1 MLRRLIV
8 LGVVAITTLLLMFI
22 NSKVLVGEQELQA
35 QLQLVSQ
42 PDAPDRTW
50 KVTFTDLGG
59 NGVLATA
66 HEQQLMVAR
75 LAGNERIPKIPVKA
89 VSAVTPDHAVEI
101 TGGPEVSEVELKRR
115 LQGAPF
121 KRPNEPKSF
130 AHVNPGIDLRG
141 GVEFVCQLRN
151 ELGARVAADDE
162 VMHVLRGRLDER
174 GLTEPVVTK
183 LSNGD
188 VSVVIPGGTS
198 ADAAR
203 TRKVLEDTGRL
214 EFREVLEE
222 YDNVVLGQPGAKVE
236 AKPTGGWRFAPDAY
250 HGRGDIVAPERIEP
264 GFTPKKFFRLGKAEL
279 TGKDVADANQALD
292 QGQQVVTIAFTAA
305 GATKNELFTSRLY
318 ATGHEHGNG
327 SGTGRLAILFDGV
340 VQSDPV
346 VQSPSKANCQISG
359 RFTQDDIDRLRTS
372 LKAGSL
378 SVIPEVISER
388 VVGATLGA
396 ETVSRALLAMIAS
409 FLAIVAF
416 MALYYR
422 RLGTVA
428 NLCLLVTSFLIFAT
442 LSLFNATVTLPGLA
456 GLVLS
461 IGMAVDTNILVF
473 ERIREEL
480 LKDKGLAYA
489 IEHGYGRAFL
499 TIVDAHLTTF
509 VTALILYYIGS
520 GPVKG
525 FGLTL
530 MIGIAVNLFS
540 GIYVGRMITDWLC
553 RGRDTLTMAAWVPAL
568 RLPYVEWRHWGYGFS
583 FLTGVLGAGWFLFGH
598 KLGGG
603 SFERN
608 FDIDFT
614 GGNMVQVIFKE
625 PKSLN
630 EVEAKVHAALEA
642 LRGKGEQA
650 GLLDDLRMQPYVA
663 ALGDDG
669 SKSRQWVFR
678 GRDEEGSR
686 LEAQRAAREEVRG
699 RTQRQAEV
707 LRIGDPPKIPPN
719 EPEARKLDKE
729 VEALAREII
738 SLQAGISARTDAFK
752 KTIAG
757 VFPGD
762 VAAEGDEVLS
772 ASFNDKTLVLS
783 IATLTAPDQDQAD
796 RLAKT
801 LAKRDE
807 LAAVTA
813 KPLSGAVPGVQLTAT
828 YRTPPSALNSF
839 DVTDPALSRLLAQIG
854 GEKQDEA
861 ARGRARVAFDLFNAA
876 ATQAAKERLT
886 VARPFPA
893 SEHFSGQVADQ
904 MKMRAALA
912 TLLSL
917 IAILAYVAS
926 RFELRFGIGAVIALF
941 HDVVLT
947 IGIVTFL
954 GFRIDLNIIAA
965 ILTIIGFSINDTI
978 VTFDRVREN
987 LPKLGKSLTETI
999 DISIAQTM
1007 SRTVL
1012 TSGTVIA
1019 TVIVLLIFGGDALRP
1034 FSATLLIGFTLGTY
1048 SSVFVAAP
1056 LLLTFSKRGGP
1067 LTPPTT
1073 PESGSGPN
1081 ALMSAGAAAT
1091 PPAAG

>member
-8 LGVVAITTLLLMFI
+8 LGVVALTTLLLMFV

-35 QLQLVSQ
+35 QLQLVSK
-42 PDAPDRTW
+42 PEAPERTW

-66 HEQQLMVAR
+66 HEQKLVTTR
-75 LAGNERIPKIPVKA
+75 LAGSERIAKIPVKS
-89 VSAVTPDHAVEI
+89 VSPVTPDHAIEI
-101 TGGPEVSEVELKRR
+101 TGGPEVSETDLKRR
-115 LQGAPF
+115 LQGVPF
-121 KRPNEPKSF
+121 KRPNEPKSLL
-130 AHVNPGIDLRG
+130 HVNPGIDLRG

-188 VSVVIPGGTS
+188 VSVVIPGGTR

-214 EFREVLEE
+214 EFREVLED

-236 AKPTGGWRFAPDAY
+236 ALPNGGWRFAPDTY

-264 GFTPKKFFRLGKAEL
+264 GFTPRKFYRLGKAEL

-305 GATKNELFTSRLY
+305 GATKNEQFTTRLFN
-318 ATGHEHGNG
+318 TGPEHGNR

-346 VQSPSKANCQISG
+346 VQSPSKAHCQISG
-359 RFTQDDIDRLRTS
+359 KFTQDDIDRLRTS

-428 NLCLLVTSFLIFAT
+428 NLCLVVTSFLIFAT

-480 LKDKGLAYA
+480 AKDKGLAYA

-540 GIYVGRMITDWLC
+540 GIYVGRMFTDWLC
-553 RGRDTLTMAAWVPAL
+553 RGRDTLTMATWVPAL

-583 FLTGVLGAGWFLFGH
+583 FITGIVGAGWFLFGH
-598 KLGGG
+598 KLAGG

-625 PKSLN
+625 PKALN
-630 EVEAKVHAALEA
+630 EVESKVHAALEA
-642 LRGKGEQA
+642 LRAKGEKA
-650 GLLDDLRMQPYVA
+650 DLLDDLRMQPYVA

-669 SKSRQWVFR
+669 SRSRQWVFR

-686 LEAQRAAREEVRG
+686 LEAQRSAREEARG
-699 RTQRQAEV
+699 RAQRQADV
-707 LRIGDPPKIPPN
+707 LRAGDPPAVQPN
-719 EPEARKLDKE
+719 EPEARKLDKQ
-729 VEALAREII
+729 VEAIAHEII
-738 SLQAGISARTDAFK
+738 ELQASISARTDAFK
-752 KTIAG
+752 KAIAQ

-762 VAAEGDEVLS
+762 VAAEGDEVL
-772 ASFNDKTLVLS
+772 AAKFADKTLTLS
-783 IATLTAPDQDQAD
+783 LATLTPPDQEQAD
-796 RLAKT
+796 RLAKEM
-801 LAKRDE
+801 ARRDE

-813 KPLSGAVPGVQLTAT
+813 KPLAGAVPGLELTAT
-828 YRTPPSALNSF
+828 YRTSPSAVNTF
-839 DVTDPALSRLLAQIG
+839 DVSDPALTRLVTLIG
-854 GEKQDEA
+854 GEMPNEI
-861 ARGRARVAFDLFNAA
+861 ARGQARAAFDLVNAA
-876 ATQAAKERLT
+876 STQAAKERLT

-904 MKMRAALA
+904 MKIRAGLA

-947 IGIVTFL
+947 IGILCFM
-954 GFRIDLNIIAA
+954 GIRIDLNVIAA

-987 LPKLGKSLTETI
+987 LPKLGKSLAETI

-1019 TVIVLLIFGGDALRP
+1019 TVIVLLVFGGDALRP

-1056 LLLTFSKRGGP
+1056 LLLTFSKPGGGAP
-1067 LTPPTT
+1067 PAGLPGADGAPTT
-1073 PESGSGPN
+1073 AAVAPAAP
-1081 ALMSAGAAAT
+1081 AGA
-1091 PPAAG
+1091 

>member
-8 LGVVAITTLLLMFI
+8 LGVVAVTTLLLMFI

-35 QLQLVSQ
+35 QMQLVSK
-42 PDAPDRTW
+42 PDPAERTW

-59 NGVLATA
+59 NGVLATT
-66 HEQQLMVAR
+66 HEQQLISAR
-75 LAGNERIPKIPVKA
+75 LAGNERIPKIPVKT
-89 VSAVTPDHAVEI
+89 VSEVTPDHAIEI
-101 TGGPEVSEVELKRR
+101 TGGPDVNEDDLKRR

-188 VSVVIPGGTS
+188 VSVVIPGGTG

-222 YDNVVLGQPGAKVE
+222 YDVVLGQPGAKVE
-236 AKPTGGWRFAPDAY
+236 AKPAGGWRFAPDAY

-305 GATKNELFTSRLY
+305 GATKNEQFTTRLY
-318 ATGHEHGNG
+318 ATGSIHGNS

-359 RFTQDDIDRLRTS
+359 KFTQDDIDRLRTS

-396 ETVSRALLAMIAS
+396 ETVQRALLAMIAS

-428 NLCLLVTSFLIFAT
+428 NLCLLVTSCLIFAT

-480 LKDKGLAYA
+480 QKDKGLTYA

-583 FLTGVLGAGWFLFGH
+583 FLTGVLGAGWFMFGH

-642 LRGKGEQA
+642 LRSKNEQA

-663 ALGDDG
+663 TLGDDG

-686 LEAQRAAREEVRG
+686 LEAERGTREEVRG
-699 RTQRQAEV
+699 RTQREADL
-707 LRIGDPPKIPPN
+707 LRAGDPPKVAPN
-719 EPEARKLDKE
+719 EPEARKLDKQ
-729 VEALAREII
+729 VELLAREII
-738 SLQAGISARTDAFK
+738 GLQAGISARTDAFK

-762 VAAEGDEVLS
+762 VAAEGDEVL
-772 ASFNDKTLVLS
+772 AAAFADKTLTLS
-783 IATLTAPDQDQAD
+783 IATLTPPDQDQAE

-807 LAAVTA
+807 LATVTA
-813 KPLSGAVPGVQLTAT
+813 KPLSGSVPGLELTAT

-839 DVTDPALSRLLAQIG
+839 DVADPALTRLLAQIG

-861 ARGRARVAFDLFNAA
+861 ARGRARAAFDLYNAA

-893 SEHFSGQVADQ
+893 SEHFSGQVANQ
-904 MKMRAALA
+904 MKMRAGFA

-947 IGIVTFL
+947 IGIVCFL

-999 DISIAQTM
+999 NISIAQTM

-1019 TVIVLLIFGGDALRP
+1019 TVIVLLVFGGDALRP

-1056 LLLTFSKRGGP
+1056 LLLTFRKRGGGSP
-1067 LTPPTT
+1067 TAPP
-1073 PESGSGPN
+1073 GD
-1081 ALMSAGAAAT
+1081 
-1091 PPAAG
+1091 AAGQALVPAGSAAP